1 MNPSEIIFTGDP
13 QLNGTLADFWRWAFS
28 DLCDDDIKG
37 IFAEWMV
44 RMLLGLPL
52 HDSRRVSWADSDII
66 LPNGTRIEVKA
77 SAVWQSWKLVNE
89 DGTRKSVV
97 APAVLNPARVRFS
110 GLQARTAV
118 TPTAPDAVRQFKSD
132 FYVFCFHS
140 QTDLS
145 GWGRLESRTLGVL
158 HDDSTRVTRAQSGKL
173 HISRHT
179 PSSTR
184 ADVSCTVSVLCQRAT
199 RKVERPF
206 VGRTKSQCTTQDP
219 RIAPLPPGR
228 EQAPVQL
235 ANQKKALTPLV

>member
-1 MNPSEIIFTGDP
+1 MNPLEIKFTGDP

-44 RMLLGLPL
+44 RVLSGLPL

-66 LPNGTRIEVKA
+66 LPNGMRIEVKA

-118 TPTAPDAVRQFKSD
+118 TPAAPDALRQFKSD
-132 FYVFCFHS
+132 YYVFCFHS
-140 QTDLS
+140 QTDPS
-145 GWGRLESRTLGVL
+145 GWDAWNLAHWEFYMMTRRELMELKIGNSISLATLRHVR
-158 HDDSTRVTRAQSGKL
+158 SPMSAAEFQSYAQTQIEKSKP
-173 HISRHT
+173 T
-179 PSSTR
+179 
-184 ADVSCTVSVLCQRAT
+184 ATVH
-199 RKVERPF
+199 
-206 VGRTKSQCTTQDP
+206 G
-219 RIAPLPPGR
+219 
-228 EQAPVQL
+228 
-235 ANQKKALTPLV
+235 